1 MRIAIYPGTFDP
13 FTNGHLD
20 ILERSSKLF
29 DQVVVGV
36 ALETEKNTLFDVEA
50 RLDFIRS
57 SIEESGLSN
66 VEVVSFGGL
75 LMHFAESRGA
85 AAIIRGLRAVSDF
98 EYEFQMALM
107 NRNLNPEVE
116 TVFLMTSSDY
126 AFLSSST
133 IKSVVR
139 LGGSVSGLVPQPV
152 EVALKSLYGKDG
164 K

>member
-20 ILERSSKLF
+20 ILERSFKLF

-139 LGGSVSGLVPQPV
+139 LGGSVRGLVPQQV
-152 EVALKSLYGKDG
+152 EIALKRLYGRDEK
-164 K
+164 

>member
-20 ILERSSKLF
+20 ILERSSQLF

-85 AAIIRGLRAVSDF
+85 TAIIRGLRAVSDF

-139 LGGSVSGLVPQPV
+139 LGGSVRGLVPQQV
-152 EVALKSLYGKDG
+152 EDALKKLYGRDG